1 MYIET
6 FKDSGIY
13 NCAYCKKA
21 IDVNDRDTLVMSLS
35 KLVGIEQDPYDT
47 LSMDCE
53 QKIITQ
59 GHFIYVIFHRRC
71 LIEFFK
77 NSTINITESM
87 INDIGEPYPIPTDR
101 SEQIKKLVKRG
112 KLK

>member
-1 MYIET
+1 MSTET

-35 KLVGIEQDPYDT
+35 RFIGIEQNTYDA
-47 LSMDCE
+47 MACE
-53 QKIITQ
+53 QKIVTQ
-59 GHFIYVIFHRRC
+59 GLLINIIFHRKC

-77 NSTINITESM
+77 NSTINITKSM
-87 INDIGEPYPIPTDR
+87 IDDIGVSYPMLSDR
-101 SEQIKKLVKRG
+101 SEQIKMLMKKRG